1 MHVHERRPS
10 GLAPRDLL
18 SYGRA
23 RRSEGRSAAVR
34 LIAAVVLMVAILAPL
49 GILWFVLGFALLAS
63 LVGFVRRAAVAAL
76 ARPALVLT
84 GTPKWEG
91 TRRVSWMIE
100 ADDDAQLVA
109 AASALTAALSAEL
122 GTPVTAVVDDDGSTV
137 SAWGVGRAP
146 RLAAD
151 GATDGVWLR
160 IDPPADDA
168 PISKVTVLCNEGA
181 ARAALV
187 RVASLV

>member
-137 SAWGVGRAP
+137 SAWGSGAPTRGGRCD
-146 RLAAD
+146 RRCLVED
-151 GATDGVWLR
+151 R
-160 IDPPADDA
+160 PA
-168 PISKVTVLCNEGA
+168 G
-181 ARAALV
+181 R
-187 RVASLV
+187 